1 MKRNKHQSDN
11 ELKLFRVFC
20 RFLARRVHY
29 SEGSR
34 GGKRWP
40 ALAAEAN

>member
-1 MKRNKHQSDN
+1 MLREFKIS
-11 ELKLFRVFC
+11 LAW
-20 RFLARRVHY
+20 LARRVHLLQ
-29 SEGSR
+29 GSR